1 MSTVK
6 EDLDFEDKRL
16 EGGEGEQLDVDEN
29 TASADEIERASRMG
43 WTDKDAYTGPAERW
57 VDAKTFIKRGEEIM
71 PILKDRLRKQDDDL
85 KGMRAELRQVVQNQ
99 GQYER
104 DTRERIQGEFD
115 QRKRAAVEA
124 ADTEAYDSVHKEEQT
139 WQTRPPPAAAQPA
152 APEGN
157 AILKSWQAENS
168 WFDKDEELT
177 EFANDTAGVIGRR
190 YPHLLG
196 TAELLNK
203 VAERTRKVFPEK
215 FTNPNR
221 EGKGDVEGS
230 RGPSGGS
237 GRRGKET
244 YANMPAAAR
253 AKCDQY
259 VNEGWSKSREEYVD
273 IWYEE
278 ERK

>member
-1 MSTVK
+1 MSTAK
-6 EDLDFEDKRL
+6 EDLDFEDTRF
-16 EGGEGEQLDVDEN
+16 EDEEGEQLDVDEN

-43 WTDKDAYTGPAERW
+43 WTDKDAYTGPPERW
-57 VDAKTFIKRGEEIM
+57 VDAKKFIERGETIL

-85 KGMRAELRQVVQNQ
+85 KGIRAELRQVVQNQ
-99 GQYER
+99 GEYER
-104 DTRERIQGEFD
+104 TTRELVQEEFN

-139 WQTRPPPAAAQPA
+139 WQTKAPSAAAQA
-152 APEGN
+152 APPGGN
-157 AILKSWQAENS
+157 AILTNWIKENP
-168 WFDKDEELT
+168 WFDDDAELA
-177 EFANDTAGVIGRR
+177 EFANDVAGVIGNKS
-190 YPHLLG
+190 PHLVG

-230 RGPSGGS
+230 RGPAGGASGGKKS
-237 GRRGKET
+237 
-244 YANMPAAAR
+244 YANLPPAAK

-259 VNEGWSKSREEYVD
+259 VENNWVSDRAEYVASYFGVD
-273 IWYEE
+273 E
-278 ERK
+278 